1 MKWSKALIPTLKEE
15 PKEAESASHK
25 LLLRGGFIKQHQSG
39 VYIFLPLGWRIQL
52 KIAAIIRDEM
62 NKIGAQEMLLPA
74 LTASEL
80 WEESGRWTDFGSDMF
95 RLRDR
100 KGRDLA
106 LAPTHE
112 EIMTDIARYHIR
124 SYRDLPQIWY
134 QIQEKFRDEPRPRS
148 GILRVREF
156 LMKDSYSF
164 DSDWEGLDES
174 YEKHR
179 KAYNRI
185 FDRSGL
191 KYKVV
196 EASSGLMGG
205 SQSEEYMVLSDA
217 GEDALAVCE
226 KCGYAANVEVASGIP
241 RDTLPDSPFSKRE
254 KVYTPDV
261 KTVEEVSSF
270 LNVTPQLIVKSL
282 LYFVGNEPILVLI
295 RGDHEVN
302 EAKLK
307 SALGF
312 EARLATPE
320 EVLSKYGVSVGFI
333 GPLGIEV
340 KEILADNSLKGIKGC
355 VVGANQDEYHI
366 VGVDLEDEVNISRF
380 EDLRLVKDGDG
391 CPKCEAPLSLLKA
404 IEIGHIFKL
413 GTKYSESMKALY
425 TDREGNLKPIV
436 MGSYGIGLGRIM
448 ASAIELYHDKD
459 GISWPITIAP
469 YEVEILEINPKLTRN
484 HSEAIYNQ
492 LVEKNID
499 CLFDD
504 RDVTPGVKFKDA
516 DLIGI
521 PLKVIIGEKT
531 VKSNLVEIEFRRTKE
546 KVEVRLEDASTKTKE
561 LVEKL
566 KGEYDVKQD

>member
-1 MKWSKALIPTLKEE
+1 MKWSEALIPTLKED

-39 VYIFLPLGWRIQL
+39 VYIYLPLGWRIQL
-52 KIAAIIRDEM
+52 KIAAIIREEM
-62 NKIGAQEMLLPA
+62 NRIGAQEMLLPA

-80 WEESGRWTDFGSDMF
+80 WEESGRWLDFGSDMF

-112 EIMTDIARYHIR
+112 EIMTDLARHYIR

-134 QIQEKFRDEPRPRS
+134 QIQTKFRDEPRPRS

-164 DSDWEGLDES
+164 DTDWESLDES

-179 KAYNRI
+179 LAYNRI

-191 KYKVV
+191 RYKVV

-205 SQSEEYMVLSDA
+205 SQSEEYMVLSEA
-217 GEDALAVCE
+217 GEDALAVCK
-226 KCGYAANVEVASGIP
+226 KCGYAANVEVARGVPKDTIP
-241 RDTLPDSPFSKRE
+241 HSPFKKKE

-261 KTVEEVSSF
+261 RTVEEVSGF
-270 LNVTPQLIVKSL
+270 LNVSPQLIVKSL
-282 LYFVGNEPILVLI
+282 LYFKDNEPILVLI

-312 EARLATPE
+312 KARLATPE
-320 EVLSKYGVSVGFI
+320 EVLGKYGVSVGFI
-333 GPLGIEV
+333 GPMGIEV
-340 KEILADNSLKGIKGC
+340 KEVLADNGLKGIKGC
-355 VVGANQDEYHI
+355 VVGANEEEHHI
-366 VGVDLEDEVNISRF
+366 VGVDLEEEVNISRY

-391 CPKCEAPLSLLKA
+391 CPNCGTSLSILKA

-413 GTKYSESMKALY
+413 GTKYSESMKAFY
-425 TDREGNLKPIV
+425 TDSEGNLKPIV

-469 YEVEILEINPKLTRN
+469 YEVEILEINPKLTRA

-492 LVEKNID
+492 LVKKNID

-521 PLKVIIGEKT
+521 PLKVIVGGKT
-531 VKSNLVEIEFRRTKE
+531 VKSNLAEL
-546 KVEVRLEDASTKTKE
+546 EVRKTKNKLEVRIEDVVSKTKE
-561 LVEKL
+561 MVEKL
-566 KGEYDVKQD
+566 KEEYVAQ